1 MLTQEVSE
9 PGAEPVAAA
18 PVSAKE
24 RLAPY
29 QWKPGQSGWT
39 GGRKEKRRD
48 TVGITDYAQKASLDA
63 IKRLHRIV
71 LDQEARASDAI
82 NASKAI
88 LERAWGKPSQAVV
101 VSGGVAHVDVSVA
114 LASAIA
120 TASKDAARIIDADAT
135 IVPALPQPQKPE

>member
-1 MLTQEVSE
+1 MLTQEASE
-9 PGAEPVAAA
+9 PGEETAAEK
-18 PVSAKE
+18 PVSRAD
-24 RLAPY
+24 RIAAY
-29 QWKPGQSGWT
+29 RWQPGQSGWS

-101 VSGGVAHVDVSVA
+101 VSGGVAHVDVSAA
-114 LASAIA
+114 LATAIA
-120 TASKDAARIIDADAT
+120 AASNDAAKIIEGDAT
-135 IVPALPQPQKPE
+135 SCPSLPQPEKS